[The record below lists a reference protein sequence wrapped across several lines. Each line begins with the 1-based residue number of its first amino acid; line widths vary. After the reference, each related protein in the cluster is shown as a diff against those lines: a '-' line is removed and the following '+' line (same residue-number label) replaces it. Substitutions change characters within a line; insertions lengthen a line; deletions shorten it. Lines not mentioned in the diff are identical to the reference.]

1 MKSEPPLDADS
12 GIPLDGPGG
21 GAEMDS
27 DLEVQFRWSA
37 RSTDQL
43 IEVYSILVNAP
54 ENVTENKKNL
64 NKTGWAKAR
73 VMMFEVN

>member
-1 MKSEPPLDADS
+1 
-12 GIPLDGPGG
+12 
-21 GAEMDS
+21 MDS